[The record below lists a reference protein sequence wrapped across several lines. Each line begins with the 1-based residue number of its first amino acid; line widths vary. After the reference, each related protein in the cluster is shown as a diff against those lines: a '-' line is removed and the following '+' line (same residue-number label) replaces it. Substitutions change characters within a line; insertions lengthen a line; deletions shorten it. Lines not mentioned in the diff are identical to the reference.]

1 MLRLHTCAIRQSSG
15 KISSTLLS
23 MVKLRVS
30 RVSTTSIFE
39 PTWHL
44 KCKSVPLYCL
54 ALKQISFSADKLRR
68 SRKNWSFGP
77 FTCSLHCQM
86 TLTFLY
92 AWALTTRNARGVM
105 ESRFIENC
113 VWVSCQPKN
122 HQAERIEQWKC
133 KNRNFFLYFYFAEK
147 RKTCFGENNHSN
159 AVFKVDTFV
168 YNIAKWWQEREKRFV
183 SNKT

>member
-1 MLRLHTCAIRQSSG
+1 MHRVLGLIVIESLQNVMLRLHTCAIRQSSG

-39 PTWHL
+39 PTLHL
-44 KCKSVPLYCL
+44 KCKSVPMYSL
-54 ALKQISFSADKLRR
+54 ALKQFPFRR
-68 SRKNWSFGP
+68 TNYGGRERRPNWSFGP

-133 KNRNFFLYFYFAEK
+133 KNLIFKFFF
-147 RKTCFGENNHSN
+147 
-159 AVFKVDTFV
+159 
-168 YNIAKWWQEREKRFV
+168 I
-183 SNKT
+183 